1 VNSDRP
7 IESAGEDRLGRADFA
22 ATLAEELR
30 AIGPGPGRV
39 VALVG
44 PWGGGKTSVLRMIR
58 ERLESEKPS
67 PIVTEVNPWLFSG
80 TEQLVELFI
89 TDLANQLS
97 SRTDRRADAA
107 SKRLREY
114 AKLLNELSWVPGA
127 TRVSL
132 MMRFIAWLT
141 GKRAKLYAGS
151 VEARRAAISEA
162 LRGADERVLVVVDD
176 IDRLT
181 DAEIRDVVRTV
192 RLVGDFENVTYLL
205 AFDRTRVEKALGDK
219 ADPASGRDYLEKIV
233 QAIHPLPAIRYDD
246 LSALLSENFVTAIG
260 DIKVGPFD
268 VYDWQN
274 IGSLAVRP
282 LFKSLRDVYR
292 FTNVLPATI
301 RSVGDEVALQ
311 DVLALEAVRV
321 LEPDVWDALI
331 SARSAL
337 GYTRDLSFGG
347 RAPAE
352 NEAYKALVAD
362 VMTAAGDNA
371 GAIRELLRRVFPAS
385 ETFLGNMNYGT
396 ESLRHWRRERRVA
409 HPTVFAIYLERTLGP
424 DAVPAAAIDVL
435 FDSLA
440 TGEDTEKVLGLMS
453 ADQVEEA
460 LGRLEAWEHDFGP
473 PNGTAIAAFMR
484 QTERLRHGGKR
495 GMFDFGSDI
504 ALDRVVLRLLQGT
517 EDPAAR
523 LAAIN
528 EAIKAGMSLTARM
541 RLVRLAGHEENQ
553 GEGLV
558 PETDAKRLAQR
569 LAKDIA
575 AAGASTL
582 IRERD
587 VPRLVAFAVKFGG
600 TATKLRVGSMLRD
613 DAVLAKLLGGSLG
626 ETTSQGMGDVGVR
639 RTATL
644 PWDWLKT
651 LLPEGELETRVRGL
665 AGRLDPTLLDDRTK
679 EALELAEKYAEG
691 WRPDD
696 RDW

>member
-1 VNSDRP
+1 MNSDRP
-7 IESAGEDRLGRADFA
+7 IETAGDDKLNRAGFA

-44 PWGGGKTSVLRMIR
+44 PWGGGKTSVLGMIR
-58 ERLESEKPS
+58 ERLEAKEPS

-89 TDLANQLS
+89 NDLANQLS

-127 TRVSL
+127 TRVSVV
-132 MMRFIAWLT
+132 MRFVAWLS
-141 GKRAKLYAGS
+141 GKRAKLYSGS

-162 LRGADERVLVVVDD
+162 LRAAGERVLVIVDD

-205 AFDRTRVEKALGDK
+205 AFDRTRVEKALADRD
-219 ADPASGRDYLEKIV
+219 DPASGRDYLEKIV

-246 LSALLSENFVTAIG
+246 LSALLSQEFVAAIG
-260 DIKVGPFD
+260 DMEVGPFD

-292 FTNVLPATI
+292 FTNVLPATV
-301 RSVGDEVALQ
+301 RAVGDEVAFQ

-321 LEPDVWDALI
+321 LDPDVWDAI
-331 SARSAL
+331 VRARPAL
-337 GYTRDLSFGG
+337 GYTRDLSFSGS
-347 RAPAE
+347 APTE
-352 NEAYKALVAD
+352 SEALRALVVD
-362 VMTAAGDNA
+362 VIGAAGDNA

-385 ETFLGNMNYGT
+385 ETFLGNMHYGT
-396 ESLRHWRRERRVA
+396 DSLRQWRRERRVA

-424 DAVPAAAIDVL
+424 DAVPAAAMDAL
-435 FDSLA
+435 FASLA
-440 TGEDTEKVLGLMS
+440 TGEDTEKILGLMS

-460 LGRLEAWEHDFGP
+460 LGRLEAWEHDFGAP
-473 PNGTAIAAFMR
+473 SGAAVGAFMR
-484 QTERLRHGGKR
+484 QTERLRQGGKR

-504 ALDRVVLRLLQGT
+504 ALDRVVLRLLRGT
-517 EDPAAR
+517 DDPAAR

-528 EAIKAGMSLTARM
+528 DAINAGMSLTARM
-541 RLVRLAGHEENQ
+541 RLVRLAGHEENV
-553 GEGLV
+553 GDGLV
-558 PETDAKRLAQR
+558 PEGDAKRLSQR

-575 AAGASTL
+575 AAGAKAL
-582 IRERD
+582 IGERD
-587 VPRLVAFAVKFGG
+587 VPRLVAFAIKFGS
-600 TATKLRVGSMLRD
+600 TATKLRMG
-613 DAVLAKLLGGSLG
+613 AVLQDDRVLARLLSGSLG

-644 PWDWLKT
+644 PWDWLKS
-651 LLPEGELETRVRGL
+651 LLSDGELESRVKGL
-665 AGRLDPTLLDDRTK
+665 AERLEPAVLDDRTL
-679 EALELAEKYAEG
+679 EALELAEKYASG

>member
-1 VNSDRP
+1 MNSDRP

-151 VEARRAAISEA
+151 VEARRGAISEA

-219 ADPASGRDYLEKIV
+219 EDPASGRDYLEKIV

-260 DIKVGPFD
+260 DMKVGPFD

-331 SARSAL
+331 RARPAL
-337 GYTRDLSFGG
+337 GHTRELGFGG

-362 VMTAAGDNA
+362 VIAAAGDNSD
-371 GAIRELLRRVFPAS
+371 AIRELLRRVFPAS
-385 ETFLGNMNYGT
+385 ESFLGNVNYST
-396 ESLRHWRRERRVA
+396 ESLRQWRRERRVA

-424 DAVPAAAIDVL
+424 DAVPAAAMDVL

-440 TGEDTEKVLGLMS
+440 TGEDTEKILGLMS

-460 LGRLEAWEHDFGP
+460 LGRLEAWEHDFGR

-484 QTERLRHGGKR
+484 QTERLRQGGKR

-504 ALDRVVLRLLQGT
+504 ALDRVVLRLLRGT

-523 LAAIN
+523 FAAIN

-558 PETDAKRLAQR
+558 PEADAKRLAQR

-575 AAGASTL
+575 AAGASAL

-600 TATKLRVGSMLRD
+600 TATKLRVGSMLHD

-651 LLPEGELETRVRGL
+651 LLPEGELETRVMGL

-691 WRPDD
+691 WRPDN